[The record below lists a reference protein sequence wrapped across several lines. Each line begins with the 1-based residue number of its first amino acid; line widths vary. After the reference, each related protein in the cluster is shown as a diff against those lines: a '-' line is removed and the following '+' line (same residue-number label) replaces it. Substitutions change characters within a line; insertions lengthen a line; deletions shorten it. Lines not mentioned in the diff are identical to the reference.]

1 MCMHNVFFLNYLVWH
16 VHFIVRVTTSRPR
29 QPTQNGKRAS
39 SSRTTSR
46 TASEHLRK
54 QAREKVRACEVR
66 CTCKCQ
72 SIRYRERQVELI
84 LLKRGVEYPSS
95 LNLNSLS
102 NTISS
107 RSANDP

>member
-1 MCMHNVFFLNYLVWH
+1 MCMHNVFLNYLVWQL
-16 VHFIVRVTTSRPR
+16 HFIVGVTTSRPR

-66 CTCKCQ
+66 CTCQCQ

-84 LLKRGVEYPSS
+84 FFETGRGIPFQ
-95 LNLNSLS
+95 
-102 NTISS
+102 
-107 RSANDP
+107 A